1 MGEAKPD
8 AQAEPEKPQLEVRR
22 SGWNNL
28 WLFIIF
34 IGGGALLVW
43 STNTEGFRNAL
54 PEDWRPWAR
63 LGWFGLLL
71 PLIPVL
77 VMLIRRKSLFVQIFP
92 DRIVIHKGILAISE
106 NELFCRDI
114 KSVSIEQG
122 LFQRI
127 LGIGDVKVATSGT
140 SGYELEAKG
149 LPDPKGIRDL
159 ILKNKNAAVGGGEK
173 K

>member
-1 MGEAKPD
+1 MGETKPET
-8 AQAEPEKPQLEVRR
+8 QAEPEKPQLEVRR
-22 SGWNNL
+22 SRWNNL
-28 WLFIIF
+28 RLFVIF
-34 IGGGALLVW
+34 IGLAAFIVW
-43 STNTEGFRNAL
+43 STNPEGFRTAL
-54 PEDWRPWAR
+54 PEDWQPWAS

-71 PLIPVL
+71 PLVPVL
-77 VMLIRRKSLFVQIFP
+77 VMLVRRRGLFVQIFP

-122 LFQRI
+122 IFQRI

-149 LPDPKGIRDL
+149 LRDPKGIRDL